1 MALEQLFSGME
12 ISASGMS
19 AQRRKMEVIANNI
32 ANATTTRTPEGGPF
46 QRKFLSFVSKM
57 DQNTGEAAGV
67 EISQVHTDTTPP
79 RKVYDPGHPDADA
92 QGFVAYP
99 NVQVLTE
106 MVELMQAT
114 RGFEANVTV
123 LNAVKDMIS
132 KSLEIGR

>member
-1 MALEQLFSGME
+1 MAFEQLFSGME

-19 AQRRKMEVIANNI
+19 AQRKKMEVIANNI
-32 ANATTTRTPEGGPF
+32 ANAATTRTPAGGPF
-46 QRKFLSFVSKM
+46 QRKFLSFISKI
-57 DQNTGEAAGV
+57 DRNTGEAAGV
-67 EISQVHTDTTPP
+67 EIAQAHVDTSPP

-99 NVQVLTE
+99 NVQVVTE

-132 KSLEIGR
+132 KALEIGR